1 MKGFVGVGEQ
11 LPITKTLA
19 LPGAYIYSINMK
31 NLIHKAETIFKGRQM
46 FWGVHHY
53 KGKQDHQELVI
64 YESL

>member
-46 FWGVHHY
+46 F
-53 KGKQDHQELVI
+53 
-64 YESL
+64 